1 MTALPH
7 TVQIPIVCNAM
18 GQIVQNL
25 GIQLRGSRLT
35 VAAIA
40 IAVLLVSQFIS
51 TVHAGEHGF
60 DAHTHG
66 GEVCEFALATEN
78 PTNTDPSSAALTVN
92 FTEIAD
98 KHTFYS
104 DTALEQSQ
112 RQRPPTR
119 APPLSL
125 S

>member
-1 MTALPH
+1 M
-7 TVQIPIVCNAM
+7 PIVCDAM

-25 GIQLRGSRLT
+25 GMPLRGSRLT

-40 IAVLLVSQFIS
+40 ISLLLVSQFIS
-51 TVHAGEHGF
+51 AVHAGEHGF

-78 PTNTDPSSAALTVN
+78 PTNTDPSPTALAIN
-92 FTEIAD
+92 SMEIAG
-98 KHTFYS
+98 KRTLHR

-112 RQRPPTR
+112 RQRPTTR
-119 APPLSL
+119 APPLSF